1 MNKKGIVAAGPAVI
15 FVNVFLLIAAAF
27 NIVATMGLVSGIV
40 FNKKIK
46 QLGWRNLLPRVI
58 IFVLLTLI
66 VIISTRL
73 IAGPTHNPYMA
84 MLWGALS
91 FFIIICLFSLKNIK
105 DNAKQAFM
113 AIFAMTLL
121 FVIISQ
127 AAVFVV
133 IKWL

>member
-1 MNKKGIVAAGPAVI
+1 MNKRGIVAAGPAVI

-46 QLGWRNLLPRVI
+46 EMGWRNLLPRVI
-58 IFVLLTLI
+58 IFVLLTLL
-66 VIISTRL
+66 VIILTRI
-73 IAGPTHNPYMA
+73 IAGPSYNPYLA
-84 MLWGALS
+84 MLWGALA
-91 FFIIICLFSLKNIK
+91 FFVMVCLFSLKNIK
-105 DNAKQAFM
+105 ENAKQAFI

-133 IKWL
+133 VKWL